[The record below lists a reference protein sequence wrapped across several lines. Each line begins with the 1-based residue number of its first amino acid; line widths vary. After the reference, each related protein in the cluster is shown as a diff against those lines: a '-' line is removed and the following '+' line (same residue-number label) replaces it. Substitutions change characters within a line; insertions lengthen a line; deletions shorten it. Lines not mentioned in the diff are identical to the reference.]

1 MGFPE
6 LDPMSTLLALCLCL
20 LNAPAPDRTS
30 VLIVVGAPGSAEY
43 ESQFREWA
51 ERWKHAAERAKA
63 EATVI
68 GEADEAGARDLDR
81 LRDFL
86 TARAGEGTGPLWIV
100 LIGHGTYDGREAKF
114 NLRGP
119 DVTDLQLSQW
129 LDKVKRPIAMLDC
142 TSASAPFLNRLSAPG
157 RVIVTATRSGGELNF
172 ARLGQYLSE
181 TIADPK
187 ADLDKDGQ
195 VSLLEAF
202 LTASK
207 RVNEYYKTHAQ
218 LASEHALIDDNGDRL
233 GTPADWFRGVRAT
246 RRAKD
251 GAPLD
256 GLRAHQ
262 LHLIRSDREQA
273 LPEAD
278 RRRRDELELSLAALR
293 DQKARLGDEEYY
305 RQLET
310 LMVELARIYRK
321 AEASPPGAGFT
332 GR

>member
-1 MGFPE
+1 
-6 LDPMSTLLALCLCL
+6 
-20 LNAPAPDRTS
+20 
-30 VLIVVGAPGSAEY
+30 
-43 ESQFREWA
+43 
-51 ERWKHAAERAKA
+51 
-63 EATVI
+63 
-68 GEADEAGARDLDR
+68 
-81 LRDFL
+81 
-86 TARAGEGTGPLWIV
+86 
-100 LIGHGTYDGREAKF
+100 
-114 NLRGP
+114 
-119 DVTDLQLSQW
+119 
-129 LDKVKRPIAMLDC
+129 
-142 TSASAPFLNRLSAPG
+142 
-157 RVIVTATRSGGELNF
+157 VIVTATRSGGELNF

-218 LASEHALIDDNGDRL
+218 LATEHALIDDSGDRL

-262 LHLIRSDREQA
+262 IHLIRSERERA

-278 RRRRDELELSLAALR
+278 RRRRDGLELELATLR
-293 DQKARLGDEEYY
+293 DQKARLGEEEYY
-305 RQLET
+305 RLLES

-321 AEASPPGAGFT
+321 TDASPPATPFT